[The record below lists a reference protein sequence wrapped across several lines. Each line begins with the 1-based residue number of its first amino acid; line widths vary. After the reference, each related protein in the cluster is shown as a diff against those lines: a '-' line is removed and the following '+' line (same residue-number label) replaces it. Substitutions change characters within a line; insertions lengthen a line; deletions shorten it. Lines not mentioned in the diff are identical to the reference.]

1 MSVSRRRVVR
11 TIGLTALGAIATGLL
26 AACGG
31 AAASVSPT
39 APASAATTSNTAVS
53 ASPTVTSSA
62 VSSAAATTASASPSS
77 AAVTTSAASA
87 TPTTITAAV
96 TAASATAS
104 TTTAT
109 ASTTASAAASA
120 PAGGTATITALYL
133 TTGNAE
139 QDSIWP
145 RVLAEFEQQHP
156 SLKVQASGESKMVE
170 KLTALVAGGT
180 APDWVWDDGQD
191 VPPFGYKGALVDMA
205 PYLAQDKI
213 DTATFWPGGWTMSTV
228 KGKRLAVPV
237 NIDPQMLFF
246 DKNLFQSAGVPTPLE
261 MEQGKTWNWDQ
272 FRQAATRLTKRPA
285 SSADPLQLADVYGY
299 ELPISLPWSLPWFRT
314 WGGEILNADLTAPT
328 ITTPEMVA
336 AVDAFVALSAQ
347 DRSAFPPGIP
357 KAPSFIDMEK
367 AGREAMVWA
376 WDSRVAIWR
385 SVKYDWDVVGTVPP
399 AKNGPQNLLGGN
411 PEFLFADSRNKD
423 GGWTLARW
431 CVTPGPNLEVASGYG
446 SVPSL
451 RQNLDAF
458 KATLSKQ
465 GKPANLAA
473 YDEGLQV
480 AQPTPPTPAF
490 NDLASAWSKAITP
503 VWLGQANAKTVLDSL
518 TTQFTAILT
527 KYQ

>member
-1 MSVSRRRVVR
+1 
-11 TIGLTALGAIATGLL
+11 
-26 AACGG
+26 
-31 AAASVSPT
+31 
-39 APASAATTSNTAVS
+39 
-53 ASPTVTSSA
+53 
-62 VSSAAATTASASPSS
+62 
-77 AAVTTSAASA
+77 
-87 TPTTITAAV
+87 
-96 TAASATAS
+96 
-104 TTTAT
+104 
-109 ASTTASAAASA
+109 
-120 PAGGTATITALYL
+120 
-133 TTGNAE
+133 
-139 QDSIWP
+139 
-145 RVLAEFEQQHP
+145 
-156 SLKVQASGESKMVE
+156 
-170 KLTALVAGGT
+170 
-180 APDWVWDDGQD
+180 
-191 VPPFGYKGALVDMA
+191 
-205 PYLAQDKI
+205 
-213 DTATFWPGGWTMSTV
+213 
-228 KGKRLAVPV
+228 
-237 NIDPQMLFF
+237 MLFF

-272 FRQAATRLTKRPA
+272 FRQAAARLTKRPA

-314 WGGEILNADLTAPT
+314 WGGEILNADLTAAT

-347 DRSAFPPGIP
+347 DRSAYPPGIP

-385 SVKYDWDVVGTVPP
+385 SVQYDWDVVGTVPL

-411 PEFLFADSRNKD
+411 PEFLFAESRNKD
-423 GGWTLARW
+423 AGWTLARW

-451 RQNLDAF
+451 RQNLDSL

-473 YDEGLQV
+473 YDEALQV

-490 NDLASAWSKAITP
+490 NDLATAWSKAITP

-518 TTQFTAILT
+518 TTQFTAILA